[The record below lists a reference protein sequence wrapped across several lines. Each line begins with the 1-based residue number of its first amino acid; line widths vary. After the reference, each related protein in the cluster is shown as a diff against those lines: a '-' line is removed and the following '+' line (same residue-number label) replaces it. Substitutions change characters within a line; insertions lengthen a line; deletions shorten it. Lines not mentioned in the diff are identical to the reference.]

1 MQAQQIDCRSHSTNQ
16 VPRWG
21 AFLLLKKLLL
31 QEAVRINYQFIQLK
45 KGANPILKISHST
58 RASETVSHLIPTPA
72 LQAQQYPLYCTIDK
86 TGLQAVREV
95 HETMQLVTD
104 RGGLKPGLGDF
115 QRCGSTF
122 YEVMEQE

>member
-1 MQAQQIDCRSHSTNQ
+1 MGRLS
-16 VPRWG
+16 V
-21 AFLLLKKLLL
+21 KKKLL
-31 QEAVRINYQFIQLK
+31 QEAVRINYQFIQLE

-58 RASETVSHLIPTPA
+58 SASETVSHLILTPA

-104 RGGLKPGLGDF
+104 RA
-115 QRCGSTF
+115 GS
-122 YEVMEQE
+122 